1 MKKREIETYM
11 DAFMEGFWS
20 CYCTM
25 IDLIDDDDLSQEK
38 AEPSQEIVEDL
49 SETKRDSSETKD
61 APEVETSANS
71 SKPKPRT
78 GTNVPEPRNVP
89 HAPEKP
95 TKTPMPDVKPTHDK
109 FVELF
114 KEGKLPT
121 EVAKA
126 LGVSPATAYNHMNK
140 AKQEGELK

>member
-11 DAFMEGFWS
+11 DAFMEGFWQ
-20 CYCTM
+20 CYDM
-25 IDLIDDDDLSQEK
+25 MMDMIDDD
-38 AEPSQEIVEDL
+38 EPSQDLADSSQGIVEKL
-49 SETKRDSSETKD
+49 SETTQELSEIKPDSSE
-61 APEVETSANS
+61 
-71 SKPKPRT
+71 KPKPRT

-121 EVAKA
+121 EVAKE
-126 LGVSPATAYNHMNK
+126 LDVSPQTAYNHLYK
-140 AKQEGELK
+140 AKQAGELK

>member
-1 MKKREIETYM
+1 MRKSEIETYM
-11 DAFMEGFWS
+11 DAFMEGFWN

-38 AEPSQEIVEDL
+38 ADSSQEIVED
-49 SETKRDSSETKD
+49 SRETKRDLRETKD
-61 APEVETSANS
+61 APEVETSGNS

-78 GTNVPEPRNVP
+78 GTNVPEPKKVP
-89 HAPEKP
+89 HAPER
-95 TKTPMPDVKPTHDK
+95 PTHDK

-121 EVAKA
+121 EVAKE
-126 LGVSPATAYNHMNK
+126 LGVSPATAYNHLTK
-140 AKQEGELK
+140 AKDKGELS

>member
-1 MKKREIETYM
+1 MCKSEIETYM

-38 AEPSQEIVEDL
+38 A
-49 SETKRDSSETKD
+49 DSSQGLDKEE
-61 APEVETSANS
+61 PEVETSANS
-71 SKPKPRT
+71 SKPKQRT

-140 AKQEGELK
+140 AKQEGEL

>member
-1 MKKREIETYM
+1 MKKSEIEAYM
-11 DAFMEGFWS
+11 DAYMEGFYS
-20 CYCTM
+20 CYDMM
-25 IDLIDDDDLSQEK
+25 IDMIDDD
-38 AEPSQEIVEDL
+38 EPSQEEVNDNQEVVKAEPE
-49 SETKRDSSETKD
+49 SKPDSSEIKRKILEEK
-61 APEVETSANS
+61 PLEVPHVES
-71 SKPKPRT
+71 KPRT
-78 GTNVPEPRNVP
+78 GTNVPEPKNVP
-89 HAPEKP
+89 HAPER
-95 TKTPMPDVKPTHDK
+95 PTHDK